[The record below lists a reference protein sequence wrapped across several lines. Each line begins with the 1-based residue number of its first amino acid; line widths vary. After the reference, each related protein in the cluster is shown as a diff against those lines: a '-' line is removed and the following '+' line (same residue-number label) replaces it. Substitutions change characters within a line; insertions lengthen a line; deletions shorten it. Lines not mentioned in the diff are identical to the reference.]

1 VVNPLPRGLGNLYN
15 LGMSAAHEA
24 VKHEMLVRYLDAW
37 TPTVLH
43 RNKRA
48 TYVEAVPAGAE
59 AGATALRV
67 FGEFSDL
74 LERHALTMMLVGP
87 PQAPE
92 TTPPGLVVQ
101 TVADPDAL
109 GSALRQAGAVGSPL
123 FVWADHPDSLDDLL
137 STVSAYPGCE
147 ILLAVPGGA
156 DPDTGQ
162 ALTVRVD
169 LVDRSQVAERL
180 VFGTGSLKAL
190 EKFKDE
196 LWALD
201 EYAGIRYRDPVDA
214 EGTLLDISLQPN
226 LAPLRRSLIGHLA
239 RAGAV
244 SVASLREWTL
254 RETIYRAAD
263 ATRAVQGLVGSGIAV
278 RTPASGRL
286 SPDTLVSRSAA

>member
-1 VVNPLPRGLGNLYN
+1 
-15 LGMSAAHEA
+15 MSAAHGA

-37 TPTVLH
+37 TASVLH
-43 RNKRA
+43 RNKLA
-48 TYVEAVPAGAE
+48 TYVEAVGAIDAAAGATDAA

-74 LERHALTMMLVGP
+74 LERHTLTMLLVGAVATASGP
-87 PQAPE
+87 A
-92 TTPPGLVVQ
+92 GLMVR
-101 TVADPDAL
+101 TLDSPDAL
-109 GSALRQAGAVGSPL
+109 GPALREVGAVGSPL
-123 FVWADHPDSLDDLL
+123 FAWIDWASPDGSADALDELL
-137 STVSAYPGCE
+137 STVSAYPGSE
-147 ILLAVPGGA
+147 VMLAVPAGVDR
-156 DPDTGQ
+156 DPGQ

-169 LVDRSQVAERL
+169 LVDRSQAVERL
-180 VFGTGSLKAL
+180 TFGTGSLKAL

-201 EYAGIRYRDPVDA
+201 EYAGIRYRDPIDDD
-214 EGTLLDISLQPN
+214 GTLLDISLQPN
-226 LAPLRRSLIGHLA
+226 VAPLRRALIGHLA
-239 RAGAV
+239 RSGAV

-263 ATRAVQGLVGSGIAV
+263 ATRAVQALVGSGIVV

>member
-1 VVNPLPRGLGNLYN
+1 
-15 LGMSAAHEA
+15 MSAAHGA
-24 VKHEMLVRYLDAW
+24 VKHEMLVRHLDAW

-48 TYVEAVPAGAE
+48 TYVEAAGD
-59 AGATALRV
+59 GATALRV

-74 LERHALTMMLVGP
+74 LERHSLTMLLVGDAGSAASSLAGVDI
-87 PQAPE
+87 QAVD
-92 TTPPGLVVQ
+92 G
-101 TVADPDAL
+101 PDAL
-109 GSALRQAGAVGSPL
+109 GPALRQAGAVGSPL
-123 FVWADHPDSLDDLL
+123 FVWVDWTGSSDSLDELL
-137 STVSAYPGCE
+137 STVSAFPGCE
-147 ILLAVPGGA
+147 ALIAVPDGL
-156 DPDTGQ
+156 DPDPGQ

-169 LVDRSQVAERL
+169 LVDRSQAVERL

-201 EYAGIRYRDPVDA
+201 EYAGIRYRDPIDA

-226 LAPLRRSLIGHLA
+226 VAPLRRALIGHLA
-239 RAGAV
+239 RSGAV

-263 ATRAVQGLVGSGIAV
+263 ATRAVQALVGSGIVV

>member
-1 VVNPLPRGLGNLYN
+1 MVNPLPWGLGNLYN
-15 LGMSAAHEA
+15 QCMSAAHEA

-37 TPTVLH
+37 APAVLH

-48 TYVEAVPAGAE
+48 TYVEASDG

-74 LERHALTMMLVGP
+74 LERNTLTVVLVGP
-87 PQAPE
+87 PPE
-92 TTPPGLVVQ
+92 HPVPPGLVVQ
-101 TVADPDAL
+101 TVADADAL
-109 GSALRQAGAVGSPL
+109 GPALRQAGALGSPL

-147 ILLAVPGGA
+147 ILLAVPRDA

-162 ALTVRVD
+162 ALTVRVE
-169 LVDRSQVAERL
+169 LVDGSQVAERL

-286 SPDTLVSRSAA
+286 SADTLVSRSAA

>member
-1 VVNPLPRGLGNLYN
+1 
-15 LGMSAAHEA
+15 MSAAHGA

-37 TPTVLH
+37 TASVLH

-48 TYVEAVPAGAE
+48 TYVEAAAGD
-59 AGATALRV
+59 GATALRV

-74 LERHALTMMLVGP
+74 LERHTLTMVLVGGSGP
-87 PQAPE
+87 TSGP
-92 TTPPGLVVQ
+92 TGLVVQ
-101 TVADPDAL
+101 TVDGPDAL
-109 GSALRQAGAVGSPL
+109 GPALREAGAVGSPL
-123 FVWADHPDSLDDLL
+123 FAWVDWTDADHADALDDLL
-137 STVSAYPGCE
+137 STVSAHPGSE
-147 ILLAVPGGA
+147 VLLAVPAGL
-156 DPDTGQ
+156 DPDPGQ
-162 ALTVRVD
+162 ALTVRAD
-169 LVDRSQVAERL
+169 LVDGSQAVERL

-201 EYAGIRYRDPVDA
+201 EYAGIRYRDPIDA

-226 LAPLRRSLIGHLA
+226 VAPLRRALIGHLA
-239 RAGAV
+239 RSGAV

-263 ATRAVQGLVGSGIAV
+263 ATRAVQALVGSGIVV

>member
-1 VVNPLPRGLGNLYN
+1 
-15 LGMSAAHEA
+15 MSAAHVA
-24 VKHEMLVRYLDAW
+24 VKHEMLVRHLDAW

-48 TYVEAVPAGAE
+48 TYVEASEA

-74 LERHALTMMLVGP
+74 LERHTLTMVLVGP
-87 PQAPE
+87 PRVLE

-109 GSALRQAGAVGSPL
+109 GSALRQAGAVGLPL

-147 ILLAVPGGA
+147 ILLAVPSGT

-169 LVDRSQVAERL
+169 LVDGSQVAERI